1 MKLCHKNKLSSF
13 YFFRREAIINE
24 VEVAHRCSTLCD
36 AMDSP
41 WNSPGQN
48 TGVGRPRGLRHV
60 QGQRQKLGG
69 PHARRAGAKTS
80 YPTSE
85 VRAGSQECQAVTA
98 QEPWRRATQVRGQGR
113 RLGGATPRPHTGGQG
128 QRRGGT
134 TPRLRPG
141 AAAGRTNPTSKEP
154 WLRRRRRA

>member
-1 MKLCHKNKLSSF
+1 MKWKSL
-13 YFFRREAIINE
+13 
-24 VEVAHRCSTLCD
+24 
-36 AMDSP
+36 
-41 WNSPGQN
+41 
-48 TGVGRPRGLRHV
+48 TGVRLFATPWTLHGILQARILEWVGRGELRHV
-60 QGQRQKLGG
+60 QGQRQKPGG

-134 TPRLRPG
+134 TPRPRPG